1 MTPEHFPEH
10 LFATHDSRSIHFRN
24 PFGAR
29 RTWEK
34 VQIHFEISRPFERV
48 ILCYTYGLYKFSYH
62 EMPMVPTSHDT
73 GRYEVELTMP
83 GEPGIL
89 FYWFSFYDIH
99 PQTGSAQEIFYYVK
113 PGSDRSG
120 KGRLSRSP
128 SRVGVSEERFPGAF
142 QITVYDKDFKT
153 PDWFKGAMIYQIF
166 PDRFFRGESFD
177 YDDMKSR
184 YSSGERIYHENWTED
199 VDIDGK
205 PETGY
210 VACDFFGGTLHGIA
224 EKMDYIQSLNVD
236 LIYLN
241 PIFEARSNH
250 RYDTADY
257 LSVDPILGGQ
267 TGYDAL
273 RKASE
278 AAGIR
283 FILDGVFS
291 HTGADSV
298 YFNKYGRYTGVGA
311 YQAYVKGEYSPYRS
325 WYNFSRDAHG
335 TISYDSWWGFSE
347 LPNVN
352 ENDLFYKGFIL
363 GDSGVLAH
371 WMKSGSAGFRLDVS
385 DELPDGFIRE
395 IRKRIKQESD
405 GEGIVVG
412 EVWEDASNKISYGSY
427 RDFLLG
433 NSHDSVMGYTFR
445 DALIGYLV
453 GTYSASEANNLLE
466 TYRENYPP
474 EAHYCIMNLISSH
487 DVPRAITCLAGP
499 SDPGDRHKQKQI
511 QMTPDQRKCGLA
523 LMRLAYVF
531 QLTYVGNPSI
541 YYGDEVGM
549 EGYRD
554 PFNRRTYPWDHISQ
568 DGQEQLSFF
577 KSFSTFRKANP
588 VLKTG
593 SYKTLTTTDQL
604 FVFERTLSE
613 DRKDFFG
620 REQDGPRR
628 IVVAFNSSTSEAC
641 HFDLECA
648 YSDGAETLSRDQK
661 AIYPFCEQIKGPLRI
676 SVYPLEYRVYFE
688 V

>member
-1 MTPEHFPEH
+1 MSPEQFPGN
-10 LFATHDSRSIHFRN
+10 LSATHDSRSQLFRS

-29 RTWEK
+29 KTWDK
-34 VQIHFEISRPFERV
+34 VRLYFEISRHFDRV
-48 ILCYTYGLYKFSYH
+48 MLCYTYGLYKFSYH
-62 EMPMVPTSHDT
+62 EMPMVSIDN
-73 GRYEVELTMP
+73 GDSRYFVDLTMP
-83 GEPGIL
+83 GEAGII
-89 FYWFSFYDIH
+89 FYWFSFYDVD
-99 PQTGSAQEIFYYVK
+99 PNTGLPKEVYYYVK

-120 KGRLSRSP
+120 KGRLSRVP
-128 SRVGVSEERFPGAF
+128 SRVGVEEERFPGAF
-142 QITVYDKDFKT
+142 QITVYDKSFKT

-166 PDRFFRGESFD
+166 PDRFFRGRSFD
-177 YDDMKSR
+177 YEHMKSLNA
-184 YSSGERIYHENWTED
+184 SEDRIYHEDWTED

-210 VACDFFGGTLHGIA
+210 VACDFYGGNLQGIA
-224 EKMDYIQSLNVD
+224 EQMDYIRSLNID

-257 LSVDPILGGQ
+257 LSVDPLLGGQ
-267 TGYDAL
+267 PGYEAL
-273 RKASE
+273 RDATE

-298 YFNKYGRYTGVGA
+298 YFNKYGRYPGIGA
-311 YQAYVKGEYSPYRS
+311 YQAYVNGEHSPYQS
-325 WYNFSRDAHG
+325 WYNFSRDSKG
-335 TISYDSWWGFSE
+335 TISYDSWWGFPE

-352 ENDLFYKGFIL
+352 ENDLFYKGYIL
-363 GDSGVLAH
+363 GNDGVLAH
-371 WMKSGSAGFRLDVS
+371 WMKNGSSGFRLDVS

-395 IRKRIKQESD
+395 IRKRIKQDSD
-405 GEGIVVG
+405 GEGVIVG

-453 GTYSASEANNLLE
+453 GTYSARDANHLLE

-487 DVPRAITCLAGP
+487 DVPRAITCLAGS
-499 SDPGDRHKQKQI
+499 SDPGDRHTQKQI
-511 QMTPDQRKCGLA
+511 FLSPEQKRRGLA
-523 LMRLAYVF
+523 LMRLGYVF
-531 QLTYVGNPSI
+531 QLSYVGSPCL

-554 PFNRRTYPWDHISQ
+554 PFNRRTYPW
-568 DGQEQLSFF
+568 GQLSDEERAQLEFF
-577 KSFSTFRKANP
+577 RNFSNFRKANP

-593 SYKTLTTTDQL
+593 FYRTLIATDYL

-613 DRKDFFG
+613 DNIDFFG
-620 REQDGPRR
+620 RRQNGPRR
-628 IVVAFNSSTSEAC
+628 IVVAFNSGVTDICNFELEPSFSNAIERTAPDILSEG
-641 HFDLECA
+641 E
-648 YSDGAETLSRDQK
+648 S
-661 AIYPFCEQIKGPLRI
+661 IKNINGSLRI
-676 SVYPLEYRVYFE
+676 ALNPLEYVVYIE
-688 V
+688 N